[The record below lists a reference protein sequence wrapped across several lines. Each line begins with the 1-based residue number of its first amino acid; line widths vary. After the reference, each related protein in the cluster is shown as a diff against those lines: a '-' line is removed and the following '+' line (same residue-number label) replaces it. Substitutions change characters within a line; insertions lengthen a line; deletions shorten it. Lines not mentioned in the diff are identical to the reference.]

1 MGQFPGFDYAPHYA
15 TWRDWRIHYVDEGK
29 GDRTFLCLHGEPTW
43 SYLYR
48 RMIPGFLAR
57 GARVVAPDLVG
68 FGRSDKPE
76 DDALYTFDF
85 HRRFLLD
92 FIQQRQLRNVTLV
105 VQDWGGL
112 LGLTLPME
120 VPEISGLF
128 VMNTTLGTGDVPLG
142 EGFIAW
148 RAYVAKNP
156 DLACHKLMARAC
168 PHLSEAEAAA
178 YELPFPDSRSKAGVR
193 RFPQLVPERADDPG
207 AAISRKA
214 RNFLQT
220 AWKGETFMA
229 VGAKDPVLG
238 PAVMKQL
245 RGWIRGCP
253 EPVVIE
259 NGGHFLQEW
268 GDEVLEKW
276 N

>member
-1 MGQFPGFDYAPHYA
+1 VGQFPGFDYAPHYA
-15 TWRDWRIHYVDEGK
+15 TWRDWRVHYVDEGK

-120 VPEISGLF
+120 VPEITGLF
-128 VMNTTLGTGDVPLG
+128 VMNTTLGTGDVPLS

-148 RAYVAKNP
+148 RAYVARNP

-178 YELPFPDSRSKAGVR
+178 YEFPFPDSRSKAGVR

-220 AWKGETFMA
+220 AWQGETFMA

-268 GDEVLEKW
+268 GGEVLEQWK
-276 N
+276 